1 MKTTEATRL
10 YDNAEEIVKEKYPLY
25 TINYLERARKIDEEL
40 TKIHGEDIASEIL
53 DLVFENE
60 IK

>member
-10 YDNAEEIVKEKYPLY
+10 YDEAEKIVKEKHPLY